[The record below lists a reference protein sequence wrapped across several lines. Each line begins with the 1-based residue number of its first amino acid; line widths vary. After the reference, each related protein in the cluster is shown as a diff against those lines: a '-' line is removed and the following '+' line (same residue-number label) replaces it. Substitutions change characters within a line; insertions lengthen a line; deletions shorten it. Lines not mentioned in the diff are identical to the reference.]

1 MVPPVLTAQ
10 SYKEG
15 PGHDGPSFSAMVLI
29 DGVKAVEVYDG
40 AFGGEFEYRWQTTDP
55 DQRNAWQEVIR
66 QAGID
71 WGLRDTRDYCWT
83 DEQKAHMRA
92 HRTENPIPPLEGA
105 GQDGTPWTPYSG
117 INRDC
122 LIDDLME
129 PLRDRKQ
136 MIRRCAK
143 SIPYRLPNAPR
154 GEWQLVTTGQVGR
167 GVPRHPAGP
176 AGQVAPRR
184 GPHHRDLRT
193 RSLEGEAAPVPP
205 RPRHRRLQRRCEM
218 TRSFDTPLCRL
229 IAADVQEA
237 LKSVGEKH
245 GMTIT
250 YEGGRY
256 GDFTLDMKVKA
267 TITTE
272 GGQPGDFAK
281 HARLIGLP
289 EDCWGKTFVSLGSG
303 ESATITGIKLSR
315 RKYPVSATTE
325 RGRQIKCPVAMV
337 KHGLEMA
344 AGGAK

>member
-1 MVPPVLTAQ
+1 
-10 SYKEG
+10 
-15 PGHDGPSFSAMVLI
+15 
-29 DGVKAVEVYDG
+29 
-40 AFGGEFEYRWQTTDP
+40 
-55 DQRNAWQEVIR
+55 
-66 QAGID
+66 
-71 WGLRDTRDYCWT
+71 
-83 DEQKAHMRA
+83 
-92 HRTENPIPPLEGA
+92 
-105 GQDGTPWTPYSG
+105 
-117 INRDC
+117 
-122 LIDDLME
+122 
-129 PLRDRKQ
+129 
-136 MIRRCAK
+136 
-143 SIPYRLPNAPR
+143 
-154 GEWQLVTTGQVGR
+154 
-167 GVPRHPAGP
+167 
-176 AGQVAPRR
+176 
-184 GPHHRDLRT
+184 
-193 RSLEGEAAPVPP
+193 
-205 RPRHRRLQRRCEM
+205 M

-229 IAADVQEA
+229 IAADVVEA
-237 LKSVGEKH
+237 LKAVGEKH

-256 GDFTLDMKVKA
+256 GDYTLDMKLKA